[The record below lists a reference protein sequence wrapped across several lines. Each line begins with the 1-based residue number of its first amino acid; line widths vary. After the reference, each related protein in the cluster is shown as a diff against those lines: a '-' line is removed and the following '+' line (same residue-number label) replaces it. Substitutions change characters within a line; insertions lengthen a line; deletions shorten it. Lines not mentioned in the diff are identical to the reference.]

1 MNTVKGAARQK
12 SRRAE
17 EREIQAIPNADCTNA
32 FATFFFRA
40 RKTFVVPVAHFVW
53 WKHSLSHTHIH
64 PLCIELG
71 SENVN
76 CVLCVCVCVAVCAV
90 SFRIYLTTRKPFFC
104 SAHGHKFN
112 FIFIPSTLLACS
124 TCGVRLAFFVRCP
137 FFSLLIP
144 FSPMPCSCPWI
155 SSSVVL
161 CIFSF
166 CLSES

>member
-1 MNTVKGAARQK
+1 MLIAQMHSPPSFSGQEKHLSCQWLISFGENT
-12 SRRAE
+12 
-17 EREIQAIPNADCTNA
+17 
-32 FATFFFRA
+32 
-40 RKTFVVPVAHFVW
+40 H
-53 WKHSLSHTHIH
+53 SHTHTSTRYA
-64 PLCIELG
+64 LNSAAKMWTVCY
-71 SENVN
+71 
-76 CVLCVCVCVAVCAV
+76 VCVCVAVCAV

-112 FIFIPSTLLACS
+112 FIFIPSTLLACL